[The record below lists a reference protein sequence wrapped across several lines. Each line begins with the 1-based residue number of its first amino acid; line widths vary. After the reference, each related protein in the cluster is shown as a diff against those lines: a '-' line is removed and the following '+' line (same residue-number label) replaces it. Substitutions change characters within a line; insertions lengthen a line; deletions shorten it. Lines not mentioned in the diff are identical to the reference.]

1 MSLYRERGRI
11 LDTQG
16 EVDAIKTWNIDPDKT
31 ARENLWSA
39 AIFAA
44 DCFRRKYVKAGM
56 KLTREEWQE
65 VLDDIVLSAVRSFM
79 NKVNRGEINMEY
91 SFYQNVYSCVYSWF
105 NVRLD
110 HFLRTVVKRK
120 MDNIDRLEHEQTQF
134 FLDTARK
141 PMYISG
147 DGDRKTARC
156 NLKACL
162 SKSVNLTHLAA
173 EWVDDYF
180 TYVESC
186 EDAGIP
192 VNRYNPMYILG
203 APYATGEIVKGV
215 KMILIRDTVVNDA
228 VLGSLYVGGIKVCET
243 LENNAKLIPCGEY
256 NLNVSKSP
264 KFDRMLP
271 LVYNDEVPM
280 RRGIRMHVGNSGK
293 DTTGCILVGFERNGD
308 RLVNSRGAESV
319 VTGLAANDA
328 KLIIT
333 TSWLLKGEK
342 GLA

>member
-1 MSLYRERGRI
+1 MKI
-11 LDTQG
+11 WKLDP
-16 EVDAIKTWNIDPDKT
+16 EKT

-44 DCFRRKYVKAGM
+44 ERLRQKYAKAGM
-56 KLTREEWQE
+56 KLSGEEWEE
-65 VLDDIVLSAVRSFM
+65 VLGDIVLAAVKQFM
-79 NKVNRGEINMEY
+79 GKVNRGEVNMEY
-91 SFYQNVYSCVYSWF
+91 SFYQQVYSCVYSFF

-120 MDNIDRLEHEQTQF
+120 IDNIDRLEPEHAQF
-134 FLDTARK
+134 LVDTAKK

-156 NLKACL
+156 NLKAWL
-162 SKSVNLTHLAA
+162 SKSVHLTHLAA
-173 EWVDDYF
+173 EWADDYF

-186 EDAGIP
+186 ESTGTP

-203 APYATGEIVKGV
+203 APYATGETVKGV
-215 KMILIRDTVVNDA
+215 KMVLIRDSIVNDA
-228 VLGSLYVGGIKVCET
+228 VLGSLYVGGVKVCDT
-243 LENNAKLIPCGEY
+243 LENKAKLIPCGEY
-256 NLNVSKSP
+256 NLNVSKSQ
-264 KFDRMLP
+264 KFDRLLP

-280 RRGIRMHVGNSGK
+280 RRGIRIHVGNSVK
-293 DTTGCILVGFERNGD
+293 DTEGCILVGFERNGD
-308 RLVNSRGAESV
+308 KLINSRNAESV

-342 GLA
+342 CLA

>member
-1 MSLYRERGRI
+1 MKI
-11 LDTQG
+11 WKLDP
-16 EVDAIKTWNIDPDKT
+16 EKT

-44 DCFRRKYVKAGM
+44 ERLRQKYAKAGM
-56 KLTREEWQE
+56 KLSGEEWEE
-65 VLDDIVLSAVRSFM
+65 VLGDIVLAAVKQFM
-79 NKVNRGEINMEY
+79 GKVNRGEVNMEY
-91 SFYQNVYSCVYSWF
+91 SFYQQVYSCVYSFF

-120 MDNIDRLEHEQTQF
+120 IDNIDRLEPEHAQF
-134 FLDTARK
+134 LVDTAKK

-156 NLKACL
+156 NLKAWL
-162 SKSVNLTHLAA
+162 SKSVHLTHLAA
-173 EWVDDYF
+173 EWADDYF

-186 EDAGIP
+186 ESTGTP

-203 APYATGEIVKGV
+203 APYATGETVKGV
-215 KMILIRDTVVNDA
+215 KMVLIRDSIVNDA
-228 VLGSLYVGGIKVCET
+228 VLGSLYVGGVKVCDT
-243 LENNAKLIPCGEY
+243 LENKTKLIPCGEY

-264 KFDRMLP
+264 KFGRLLP
-271 LVYNDEVPM
+271 LIYNDKVPM
-280 RRGIRMHVGNSGK
+280 RRGIRIHIGNSVK
-293 DTTGCILVGFERNGD
+293 DTAGCILVGFERNGD

-333 TSWLLKGEK
+333 TSWLLKGDK
-342 GLA
+342 K

>member
-1 MSLYRERGRI
+1 MKI
-11 LDTQG
+11 WKLDP
-16 EVDAIKTWNIDPDKT
+16 EKT

-44 DCFRRKYVKAGM
+44 NGLRRKYVKAGM
-56 KLTREEWQE
+56 RLSGDEWEE
-65 VLDDIVLSAVRSFM
+65 VLGDIVLSAVRGFM
-79 NKVNRGEINMEY
+79 NKVNRGEVNMEY
-91 SFYQNVYSCVYSWF
+91 SFYQNVYSCVYSFF
-105 NVRLD
+105 NIRLD
-110 HFLRTVVKRK
+110 RFLRTVVKRK
-120 MDNIDRLEHEQTQF
+120 MDNIDRLDPEHAQF
-134 FLDTARK
+134 LVDTTKK

-156 NLKACL
+156 NLKAWL
-162 SKSVNLTHLAA
+162 SKSCRLTHLAA
-173 EWVDDYF
+173 EWTDDF
-180 TYVESC
+180 FMYVESC
-186 EDAGIP
+186 EATGIP

-215 KMILIRDTVVNDA
+215 MMILIRDSIVNDA
-228 VLGSLYVGGIKVCET
+228 VLGSLYVGGVKVCET
-243 LENNAKLIPCGEY
+243 LENKDKLIPCGEY

-280 RRGIRMHVGNSGK
+280 NRGIRMHVGNSVK
-293 DTTGCILVGFERNGD
+293 DSSGCILVGFGRNGD
-308 RLVNSRGAESV
+308 RLVNSSNAESA

-342 GLA
+342 

>member
-1 MSLYRERGRI
+1 M
-11 LDTQG
+11 
-16 EVDAIKTWNIDPDKT
+16 KTWNIDPEKT

-39 AIFAA
+39 ATFAA

-56 KLTREEWQE
+56 RLSGDEWEE
-65 VLDDIVLSAVRSFM
+65 VLDDIVLSAVKQFM
-79 NKVNRGEINMEY
+79 GKVNRGEVNMEY
-91 SFYQNVYSCVYSWF
+91 SFYQNVYSCVHSFF

-120 MDNIDRLEHEQTQF
+120 MDNIDRLDPEHAQF
-134 FLDTARK
+134 LVDTARK

-156 NLKACL
+156 NLKTWL
-162 SKSVNLTHLAA
+162 SKSVHLTHLVA

-180 TYVESC
+180 SYVESC

-192 VNRYNPMYILG
+192 VNRYNPMNILG

-215 KMILIRDTVVNDA
+215 KMILIRDSIVNDA

-243 LENNAKLIPCGEY
+243 LENKAKLIPCGEY
-256 NLNVSKSP
+256 NLNVSDSQ
-264 KFDRMLP
+264 KFGRMLP

-280 RRGIRMHVGNSGK
+280 RRGIRIHVGNSVK
-293 DTTGCILVGFERNGD
+293 DTEGCILVGFERNGD
-308 RLVNSRGAESV
+308 KLINSRNAESA

-333 TSWLLKGEK
+333 TSWSLKGDK
-342 GLA
+342 K

>member
-1 MSLYRERGRI
+1 M
-11 LDTQG
+11 
-16 EVDAIKTWNIDPDKT
+16 KTWNIDPEKT

-39 AIFAA
+39 STFAA
-44 DCFRRKYVKAGM
+44 ERLRQKYVKGGLR
-56 KLTREEWQE
+56 LTGEEWQD
-65 VLDDIVLSAVRSFM
+65 VLGDIVLAAVKQFM
-79 NKVNRGEINMEY
+79 GKVNRGEINMEY
-91 SFYQNVYSCVYSWF
+91 SFYQNVYSCVYSFF

-120 MDNIDRLEHEQTQF
+120 MDNIDRLEPEEAQF

-156 NLKACL
+156 NLKTWL
-162 SKSVNLTHLAA
+162 SKSVHLTHLVA

-180 TYVESC
+180 AYVESC
-186 EDAGIP
+186 EEAGIP

-203 APYATGEIVKGV
+203 SPYATGEIVKGV
-215 KMILIRDTVVNDA
+215 KMILIRDSIVGDA
-228 VLGSLYVGGIKVCET
+228 VFGSLCVDGIKVADT
-243 LENNAKLIPCGEY
+243 LENKAKLIPCGEF
-256 NLNVSKSP
+256 NLNVSKSQ
-264 KFDRMLP
+264 KFCRMLP

-280 RRGIRMHVGNSGK
+280 HRGIRIHAGDSVKDSSG
-293 DTTGCILVGFERNGD
+293 GILVGFGRNCD
-308 RLVNSRGAESV
+308 CLDNSSNAESV

-333 TSWLLKGEK
+333 TNGLLKWDEK
-342 GLA
+342 

>member
-1 MSLYRERGRI
+1 MKI
-11 LDTQG
+11 WKLDP
-16 EVDAIKTWNIDPDKT
+16 EKT

-39 AIFAA
+39 ATFAA
-44 DCFRRKYVKAGM
+44 ERLRQKYVKAGM
-56 KLTREEWQE
+56 KLTGEEWE
-65 VLDDIVLSAVRSFM
+65 DVLDEIVLSAVRSFM
-79 NKVNRGEINMEY
+79 NKVKKGEINMEY
-91 SFYQNVYSCVYSWF
+91 SFFQNVYSCVYSFF

-120 MDNIDRLEHEQTQF
+120 MDNIDRLDLEHAQF
-134 FLDTARK
+134 LVDNAKK

-147 DGDRKTARC
+147 DGDRKSARC
-156 NLKACL
+156 NLKSWLAGSCHL
-162 SKSVNLTHLAA
+162 SHLAA
-173 EWVDDYF
+173 EWADDF
-180 TYVESC
+180 FMYVESC

-215 KMILIRDTVVNDA
+215 EMILIRDSVVGDA

-243 LENNAKLIPCGEY
+243 LENKSKLIPCGEY
-256 NLNVSKSP
+256 NLNVSKSQ
-264 KFDRMLP
+264 KFGRMLP

-280 RRGIRMHVGNSGK
+280 RRGIRIHVGNSVK
-293 DTTGCILVGFERNGD
+293 DTAGCILVGFGRNED
-308 RLVNSRGAESV
+308 RLVNSRNAESV
-319 VTGLAANDA
+319 VTGLAGNDA

-342 GLA
+342 CLA

>member
-1 MSLYRERGRI
+1 M
-11 LDTQG
+11 
-16 EVDAIKTWNIDPDKT
+16 KTWNIDPEKT

-56 KLTREEWQE
+56 RLTREEWQE
-65 VLDDIVLSAVRSFM
+65 VLDDIVLAAVKQFM
-79 NKVNRGEINMEY
+79 RKVNRGEVNMEY
-91 SFYQNVYSCVYSWF
+91 SFYQNVYSCVYSFF

-110 HFLRTVVKRK
+110 HFLRTVVKCK
-120 MDNIDRLEHEQTQF
+120 MDNIDRLEPEQAQF
-134 FLDTARK
+134 LVDTAKK

-156 NLKACL
+156 NLKAWL
-162 SKSVNLTHLAA
+162 SKSVHLTHLVA

-180 TYVESC
+180 AYVESC
-186 EDAGIP
+186 EAAGIP

-215 KMILIRDTVVNDA
+215 TMILIRDSIVNDA
-228 VLGSLYVGGIKVCET
+228 VLGSLYVGGTKVCET
-243 LENNAKLIPCGEY
+243 LENKAKLIPCGEY

-264 KFDRMLP
+264 KFGRLLP
-271 LVYNDEVPM
+271 LVYNDKVPM
-280 RRGIRMHVGNSGK
+280 RRGIRIHVGNSVK
-293 DTTGCILVGFERNGD
+293 DSSGCILVGFGRNGD
-308 RLVNSRGAESV
+308 RLVNSRNAESA

-333 TSWLLKGEK
+333 TNGII
-342 GLA
+342 